1 MSPLVP
7 SDRPCRVHL
16 QLCTPAA
23 FLPAPYFSRHHR
35 RGAHTIVVCR
45 EGVALSF
52 GCNAF
57 GALGLPSP
65 PSASNGAPQSH
76 EPLWSV
82 PSPLHLPGVFVT
94 SVSCGGCHT
103 LLLSS
108 SGAVFSFGSGL
119 AGRLGHGDTRQA
131 DFPREVEALRV
142 RHVTRVCAGW
152 AHSMCIDRDGLCFT
166 WGRGGNGRLGHGNHL
181 DLWRPRVVDA
191 LARVGA
197 RAVSGSCAFEHS
209 GVCCRDGSVWTWGL
223 GEYGQLGVG
232 TTELHAVP
240 VRVRVPSEHGAQAAA
255 ISCGGAHTAVVTD
268 RGELFSWGCGDRGQ
282 LGHGDR
288 ASLLEPRRV
297 KALEGRLALAA
308 TCGWVG
314 TLVVMSDE
322 AVPPIPEGEAPS
334 NGAPAAL
341 GAVGVDTLASNLTT
355 PDVAVPAHVADSQD
369 PRGDLEN
376 PTSLSALAESPQ
388 HGGSRKAASAPF
400 RGGDAAQLVCS
411 IAGERERDG
420 VRFYRLVVRFCDHD
434 FEIERRYTQVRSN
447 HARSILPGPC
457 PLCRLLLNCS
467 QLGNG

>member
-1 MSPLVP
+1 MYLWGANFCGQLGRGFSGSEGHGGRRARRACTRRSAASQQNRWGRLRSSSRGAPWPCPSEGILGALSKDPVVWVSPLVP

-223 GEYGQLGVG
+223 GGV
-232 TTELHAVP
+232 
-240 VRVRVPSEHGAQAAA
+240 R
-255 ISCGGAHTAVVTD
+255 TA
-268 RGELFSWGCGDRGQ
+268 RRWN
-282 LGHGDR
+282 DR
-288 ASLLEPRRV
+288 AARRTR
-297 KALEGRLALAA
+297 A
-308 TCGWVG
+308 
-314 TLVVMSDE
+314 
-322 AVPPIPEGEAPS
+322 
-334 NGAPAAL
+334 
-341 GAVGVDTLASNLTT
+341 
-355 PDVAVPAHVADSQD
+355 
-369 PRGDLEN
+369 
-376 PTSLSALAESPQ
+376 
-388 HGGSRKAASAPF
+388 GSRT
-400 RGGDAAQLVCS
+400 V
-411 IAGERERDG
+411 
-420 VRFYRLVVRFCDHD
+420 
-434 FEIERRYTQVRSN
+434 
-447 HARSILPGPC
+447 
-457 PLCRLLLNCS
+457 
-467 QLGNG
+467 